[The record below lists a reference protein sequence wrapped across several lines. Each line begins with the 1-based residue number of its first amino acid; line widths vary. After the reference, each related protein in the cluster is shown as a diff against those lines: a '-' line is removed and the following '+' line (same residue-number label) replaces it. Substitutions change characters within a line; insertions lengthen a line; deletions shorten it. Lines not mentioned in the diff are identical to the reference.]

1 MSQQPL
7 DDRRPAWEGGT
18 AFPAPRNGYQQGYPQ
33 ASPQSFPQ
41 SFPQQAQQ
49 QLAPLPM
56 SQPRQ
61 VTQELKFYK
70 SGLFGF
76 SSAPGR
82 FQRDV
87 PKMAQG
93 NWRVGRITHLG
104 RNLLGQQTICVIY
117 EK

>member
-1 MSQQPL
+1 MSQTNGQ
-7 DDRRPAWEGGT
+7 RPAWEGGT
-18 AFPAPRNGYQQGYPQ
+18 SFPAPRNGYQQGYQQPPPQ
-33 ASPQSFPQ
+33 
-41 SFPQQAQQ
+41 
-49 QLAPLPM
+49 LLPM
-56 SQPRQ
+56 PQGQQR
-61 VTQELKFYK
+61 TMQEIKFYK

-87 PKMAQG
+87 PRMAQG
-93 NWRVGRITHLG
+93 QWRVYRVAHLG